1 MSRTPSPE
9 MYIIVAM
16 TQDHIIG
23 NDNNI
28 PWHIPEDLKNFKR
41 ITSGGVV
48 IMGRKTFESI
58 GRPLPNRHN
67 LIVSK
72 TLASV
77 EGCEV
82 FSNLEGAVERAT
94 QFDKKVFFIG
104 GAEIYKKALDVVQYM
119 YISWVFGDIE
129 GDTMFPVF
137 DDRQWE
143 PIKEESFEK
152 FRLVLYQRKRRIGGT

>member
-1 MSRTPSPE
+1 MSRIPSSE

-16 TQDHIIG
+16 TQDYVIG
-23 NDNNI
+23 HDNCI

-72 TLASV
+72 TLTSA

-82 FSNLEGAVERAT
+82 FSDMDKAVERAT
-94 QFDKKVFFIG
+94 QFGKKVFFIG
-104 GAEIYKKALDVVQYM
+104 GAEIYKMALDIVQYM
-119 YISWVFGDIE
+119 YVSWVSGEIN
-129 GDTMFPVF
+129 GDTVFPAF
-137 DDRQWE
+137 DDSQWR
-143 PIKEESFEK
+143 PIEEKLFEK
-152 FRLVLYQRKRRIGGT
+152 FRLVLYQRNQVA